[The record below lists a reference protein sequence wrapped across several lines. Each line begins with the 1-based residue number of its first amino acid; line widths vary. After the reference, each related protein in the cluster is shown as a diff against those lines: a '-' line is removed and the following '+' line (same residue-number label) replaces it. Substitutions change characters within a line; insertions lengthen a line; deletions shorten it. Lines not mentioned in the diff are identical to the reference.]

1 MENTFAKRNPK
12 TGLIE
17 IIDMVTGHV
26 RAVQRE
32 PFSLLTGHQEVMV
45 EHMLPSGEKV
55 LLQKG
60 VDPGLLANVR
70 GEPFN
75 QILVDLVCQAVAEGE
90 SLTKVCQ
97 KPGYPSYTALCRW
110 RRQHP
115 HINDQLDNARRDR
128 AEYLRD
134 KALEEAA
141 GAESRDPIGAHN
153 LRVDTY
159 KWAAGVDDAKYSPKA
174 KVEASVTMPTQIIV
188 STGIN
193 RTREVSDV
201 NSKEQMATAM
211 PTSSERPAIAN
222 AGDRQTNPVEVH
234 TVPSAVAQP
243 GDDLAGR

>member
-159 KWAAGVDDAKYSPKA
+159 KWAAGVDDSSKYGPKT
-174 KVEASVTMPTQIIV
+174 KVQAEVTTPLQIVV
-188 STGIN
+188 STGIV
-193 RTREVSDV
+193 RDDKGERDV
-201 NSKEQMATAM
+201 TNKLQIQNNESNSGGSSPASVGDVTESKELLGTGAR
-211 PTSSERPAIAN
+211 E
-222 AGDRQTNPVEVH
+222 
-234 TVPSAVAQP
+234 
-243 GDDLAGR
+243 